1 MRCPYASNRQQAPD
15 ARQIGRFVR
24 MTSATRSRAARK
36 NSATSSVAAAARHW
50 AMSSSALTREEYRAS
65 LQVPRERVVVADPG
79 SFADGEAGAACVRVD
94 SQIAWHYFQ

>member
-1 MRCPYASNRQQAPD
+1 
-15 ARQIGRFVR
+15 
-24 MTSATRSRAARK
+24 
-36 NSATSSVAAAARHW
+36 
-50 AMSSSALTREEYRAS
+50 MSSSALTREEYRAS